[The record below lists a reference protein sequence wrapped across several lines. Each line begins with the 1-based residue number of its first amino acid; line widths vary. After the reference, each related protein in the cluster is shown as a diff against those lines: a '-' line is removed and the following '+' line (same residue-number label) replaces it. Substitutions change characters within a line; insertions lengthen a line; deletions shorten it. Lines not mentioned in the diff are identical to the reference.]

1 MDHSCWAPCTVA
13 TATSHGC
20 SLMPVLVIYTFLC
33 RLWKHSG
40 LTKGK
45 SNSACFDW
53 GRLIFI
59 RDRMAHF
66 YLFSSWKSK
75 KWEVKPASPWQPL
88 QRGFL
93 SRWRGVIMELKFLPV
108 HSRWAFCFVFPC
120 CFPLGPCKV
129 WPHGFFRGWRITQPC
144 SVWDQSLVLQC
155 LDTGGVY
162 INHMKKGVVRDSH
175 GRSNIPSDAFPA
187 LL

>member
-1 MDHSCWAPCTVA
+1 MRQQRGNVGCGTLWLLGNSGMDHSCSAPSTMA
-13 TATSHGC
+13 TATSHRC
-20 SLMPVLVIYTFLC
+20 SLIPVLVIYTFLC

-45 SNSACFDW
+45 SNSASFDW

-120 CFPLGPCKV
+120 FFPLGPARCGPV
-129 WPHGFFRGWRITQPC
+129 DFFQGLKDNTGQFKHCYALFEISPWCC
-144 SVWDQSLVLQC
+144 SAWTHVECV
-155 LDTGGVY
+155 
-162 INHMKKGVVRDSH
+162 
-175 GRSNIPSDAFPA
+175 
-187 LL
+187 